1 MAKPKE
7 SGQRG
12 YYKQQIL
19 KLTGWTSEQY
29 TKRYDVFKHKVRNFN
44 IVSGQ
49 SLSPAEQFYYK
60 LKADKRARANN
71 EVVGTNYNFIQTT
84 LNKMSAQTKSKA
96 KTLESPS
103 IERLAASH
111 ILNRFSGLSSDKNPN
126 EKYRSKFEALEE
138 DYKSG
143 KLSLADYNKQAT
155 KLANKYNKEK
165 RNANENGL
173 IGSQ

>member
-1 MAKPKE
+1 MAVKT

-19 KLTGWTSEQY
+19 KMTGWSSEEY
-29 TKRYDVFKHKVRNFN
+29 TKKYDVFKHRVRNFN

-49 SLSPAEQFYYK
+49 QLSPAEQFYYK
-60 LKADKRARANN
+60 LRADRRARANN
-71 EVVGTNYNFIQTT
+71 EVVGTNYNFIQST

-96 KTLESPS
+96 RTLESPT
-103 IERLAASH
+103 IEKLAASH
-111 ILNRFSGLSSDKNPN
+111 ILTRFSGLSSDKNPN
-126 EKYRSKFEALEE
+126 EKYRSKFKALEE
-138 DYKSG
+138 ALNNG
-143 KLSLADYNKQAT
+143 TLSLAEYNKQAT
-155 KLANKYNKEK
+155 KLANQYNKEK

>member
-1 MAKPKE
+1 MAKLKA

-12 YYKQQIL
+12 YYKQQVL
-19 KLTGWTSEQY
+19 KLTGWTSQEY
-29 TKRYDVFKHKVRNFN
+29 TKKYDVFKHKVRNFN

-49 SLSPAEQFYYK
+49 KLSPAEQFYYK

-96 KTLESPS
+96 KTLENSK
-103 IERLAASH
+103 IEQIAASH
-111 ILNRFSGLSSDKNPN
+111 ILTRFSGLSSDINPN
-126 EKYRSKFEALEE
+126 EKYRSKFAALEE

-143 KLSLADYNKQAT
+143 KLSLADYNKQASA
-155 KLANKYNKEK
+155 LANTYAKEK